1 MYLFDLP
8 RDLLDNLILRTIEL
22 EAHPSRPQTPTLIPE
37 QEPRGLLCSICAGSA
52 FPDLAQQRAHY
63 RSDWH
68 RYNVKAKLAGK
79 KVVSENEF
87 SNLIE
92 GSRLTPEPEATSS
105 H

>member
-8 RDLLDNLILRTIEL
+8 RDLLDTLVLRTIEL
-22 EAHPSRPQTPTLIPE
+22 EVHVSRPQTPPTLIRE
-37 QEPRGLLCSICAGSA
+37 LGPRGLLCSICAGAA
-52 FPDLAQQRAHY
+52 FSDLAQQRAHY

-87 SNLIE
+87 SNLVE
-92 GSRLTPEPEATSS
+92 GE
-105 H
+105 

>member
-8 RDLLDNLILRTIEL
+8 RDLVDSLVLRIIEL
-22 EAHPSRPQTPTLIPE
+22 EAPLSRSQTPPTLIPE
-37 QEPRGLLCSICAGSA
+37 KEPRGLLCSICAGAA

-79 KVVSENEF
+79 RVVSENEF
-87 SNLIE
+87 SNLVE
-92 GSRLTPEPEATSS
+92 GS
-105 H
+105 

>member
-8 RDLLDNLILRTIEL
+8 RDLLDTLVLRTIEL
-22 EAHPSRPQTPTLIPE
+22 EAHVPGPQTPPTLIHE
-37 QEPRGLLCSICAGSA
+37 QEPRGLFCSICAGAA
-52 FPDLAQQRAHY
+52 FSDLAQQRTHY

-79 KVVSENEF
+79 KVVPENEF

-92 GSRLTPEPEATSS
+92 GE
-105 H
+105 